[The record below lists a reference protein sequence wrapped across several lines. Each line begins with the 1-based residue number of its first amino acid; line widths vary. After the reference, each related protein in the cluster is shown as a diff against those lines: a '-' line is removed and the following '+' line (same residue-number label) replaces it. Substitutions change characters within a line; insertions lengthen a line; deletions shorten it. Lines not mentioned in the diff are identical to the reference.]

1 MWPRPSDLEAV
12 ALVEAVLA
20 AEVWGVLQRA
30 PRALPQ
36 ARLDRPLERQDLP
49 QVRWGMQ
56 LAMQRA
62 VLAQPPV
69 E

>member
-12 ALVEAVLA
+12 ALVEAVPA

-62 VLAQPPV
+62 V
-69 E
+69 